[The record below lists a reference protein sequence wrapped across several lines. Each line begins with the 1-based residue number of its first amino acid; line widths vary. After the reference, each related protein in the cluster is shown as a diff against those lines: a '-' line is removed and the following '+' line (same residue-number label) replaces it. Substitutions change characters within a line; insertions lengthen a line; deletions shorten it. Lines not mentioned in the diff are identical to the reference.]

1 VNKEE
6 LSIVIEKHKL
16 WFNDEKGGER
26 ADLRGAYLSG
36 ADLTRADLSGAYLSR
51 ADLTGADLRGAY
63 LSGAYLTGAYL
74 SRAYLSGADLRKA
87 YLSGAYLSRAD
98 LSRADLTGADL
109 SGADLREADL
119 TGAKIHRNYT
129 IKGKLYQLT
138 NVGSENGN
146 LFIAD
151 CEEGWYFNRG
161 CFRGGKDEFL
171 EAVKKT
177 HGKNKHAKFYKKIV
191 KLYTEVSE

>member
-26 ADLRGAYLSG
+26 AYLSR
-36 ADLTRADLSGAYLSR
+36 ADLTRADLSRAYLR
-51 ADLTGADLRGAY
+51 EAD
-63 LSGAYLTGAYL
+63 
-74 SRAYLSGADLRKA
+74 LSGADLRKA
-87 YLSGAYLSRAD
+87 YLSGAYLREAD
-98 LSRADLTGADL
+98 LSGADLSGADL